1 MVYTLN
7 RKIKYVFECK
17 LQIIIVIKNLICK
30 IILIFFCRVTFWTIT
45 HISGNSTRSS
55 FFHCFIIE
63 LSVMQILEEHRAIK
77 GQSFKYVI
85 NQKQPKL
92 LGGQVLMVQSPNC

>member
-1 MVYTLN
+1 
-7 RKIKYVFECK
+7 
-17 LQIIIVIKNLICK
+17 
-30 IILIFFCRVTFWTIT
+30 
-45 HISGNSTRSS
+45 
-55 FFHCFIIE
+55 
-63 LSVMQILEEHRAIK
+63 MQILEEHRAIK